1 MILKG
6 TDNQIVEFK
15 IDGYQ
20 FPNAKKG
27 SGDEDWLNVF
37 IDVQSNMGNWHTVDP
52 SLTILE
58 FRDLVQWFRDLSL
71 DKKVDYPELYF
82 TEPNLEFD
90 LIKDENGIKH
100 IKMIFEAESKPK
112 SAEDGKE
119 YFMEFQFSNSEL
131 SKIADELESEI
142 K

>member
-1 MILKG
+1 
-6 TDNQIVEFK
+6 
-15 IDGYQ
+15 
-20 FPNAKKG
+20 
-27 SGDEDWLNVF
+27 
-37 IDVQSNMGNWHTVDP
+37 MGNWHTVDP